1 MTRLSIT
8 PNQTMRRTYQRRRA
22 DRARCAADIQP
33 SQYGQRGMVM
43 GGIASWSWDLV
54 SNRITP
60 DATLTALTGLDQQA
74 LSDPVKFLRSVH
86 GADRR
91 VVQCAVQTALH
102 AGTDLHIEFRFIP
115 ADGRALWLAVR
126 GGAVRNTRGDVVALC
141 GVVFDITER
150 KSVELKLLAA
160 KEALEQSNRAK
171 DVFIAKLAHEVRT
184 PLTAVLGFAE
194 LLEDR
199 LQDADDRSD
208 LARIVQNGKYLQ
220 ALVDDMLDLSRVV
233 ADKVRINLKRVDLPA
248 LLQEMSA
255 TLERRATA
263 KGLTLIFD
271 IPPTLPC
278 EITTDSMRLRQ
289 ILYNLIGNAIKFTR
303 RGEVRVSVRSE
314 GQGSGAM
321 LLFSVADSGPG
332 IAEEEVRRIF
342 QPFMQAQ
349 NGRTERNDG
358 LGLGLAISDRLAHM
372 LGGAISVD
380 SRLGSGSTFTLRLP
394 LRAGAQLSQPQ
405 ASSSPRPV
413 LSRQLAARVLVVD
426 DVESN
431 QRLLSRQI
439 AAADAEVTTA
449 GTGYQAIS
457 AAMEAQRQGRPY
469 DLILLDLWMP
479 ELNGYETLRRLREAG
494 IETPA
499 IAFTAGVTPG
509 EREKCLFNGFAD
521 FLPKP
526 FATETLVTAATRAMV
541 KHRSER
547 TREALPSQPWPLG
560 SEEEFTQGAAPPG

>member
-1 MTRLSIT
+1 MNRVSIT
-8 PNQTMRRTYQRRRA
+8 PNQPTRKTYQRRRA
-22 DRARCAADIQP
+22 ERARCVADTQP
-33 SQYGQRGMVM
+33 SQHGQRGMVM

-54 SNRITP
+54 NNRITA
-60 DATLTALTGLDQQA
+60 DATLVALTGFDQQA
-74 LSDPVKFLRSVH
+74 LSDPEKFLRSIH

-91 VVQCAVQTALH
+91 VVQCAVQTAVQ
-102 AGTDLHIEFRFIP
+102 AGTDLHIEFRFTP
-115 ADGRALWLAVR
+115 TDGRQLWLAVR
-126 GGAVRNTRGDVVALC
+126 GGAVRDTRGDVAALC

-233 ADKVRINLKRVDLPA
+233 ADKVRINLKKVDLPA

-278 EITTDSMRLRQ
+278 EFTTDSMRLRQ
-289 ILYNLIGNAIKFTR
+289 ILYNLNKNANKFTR
-303 RGEVRVSVRSE
+303 QGEERESNRSE
-314 GQGSGAM
+314 RQGGEAK
-321 LLFSVADSGPG
+321 LLFSICDSGPG
-332 IAEEEVRRIF
+332 IAVDEVRRIF

-349 NGRTERNDG
+349 SGRTERNDG

-372 LGGAISVD
+372 LVGAICNN
-380 SRLGSGSTFTLRLP
+380 SRKKTNSTNTLRLP
-394 LRAGAQLSQPQ
+394 LRAGAQSAQPQ
-405 ASSSPRPV
+405 ASPRPV
-413 LSRQLAARVLVVD
+413 PSRQLAARGLVVD
-426 DVESN
+426 DDESKK
-431 QRLLSRQI
+431 RLLSRQI
-439 AAADAEVTTA
+439 ADDV
-449 GTGYQAIS
+449 
-457 AAMEAQRQGRPY
+457 
-469 DLILLDLWMP
+469 
-479 ELNGYETLRRLREAG
+479 
-494 IETPA
+494 
-499 IAFTAGVTPG
+499 
-509 EREKCLFNGFAD
+509 
-521 FLPKP
+521 
-526 FATETLVTAATRAMV
+526 
-541 KHRSER
+541 
-547 TREALPSQPWPLG
+547 
-560 SEEEFTQGAAPPG
+560 

>member
-1 MTRLSIT
+1 MNRLLIT
-8 PNQTMRRTYQRRRA
+8 PNQTRRKTYQRRRA
-22 DRARCAADIQP
+22 DRIHCAADIQP
-33 SQYGQRGMVM
+33 SQHGQRGMVM

-54 SNRITP
+54 SNRITA
-60 DATLTALTGLDQQA
+60 DATMVALTGFDQQA
-74 LSDPVKFLRSVH
+74 LSDPVKFLRSIH

-91 VVQCAVQTALH
+91 VVQCAVQTALQ
-102 AGTDLHIEFRFIP
+102 AGTDLHIEFRFTP
-115 ADGRALWLAVR
+115 SDGRQLWLAVR

-233 ADKVRINLKRVDLPA
+233 ADKVRINLKKVDLPA

-255 TLERRATA
+255 TLERRAEA

-278 EITTDSMRLRQ
+278 EITSDSMRLRQ

-303 RGEVRVSVRSE
+303 QGEVRVSIRSE
-314 GQGSGAM
+314 GQGSDAT
-321 LLFSVADSGPG
+321 LLFSVCDSGPG
-332 IAEEEVRRIF
+332 ISEEEVRRIF

-349 NGRTERNDG
+349 SGRTERNDG

-394 LRAGAQLSQPQ
+394 LRAGAQSAQPQ
-405 ASSSPRPV
+405 TSSPRPV
-413 LSRQLAARVLVVD
+413 PSRQLAARVLVVD

-541 KHRSER
+541 NHRSER
-547 TREALPSQPWPLG
+547 TREALPSQPWQQCR
-560 SEEEFTQGAAPPG
+560 EEEFTQGSAPPG

>member
-1 MTRLSIT
+1 
-8 PNQTMRRTYQRRRA
+8 
-22 DRARCAADIQP
+22 
-33 SQYGQRGMVM
+33 MVM
-43 GGIASWSWDLV
+43 GGIAAWSWDLV
-54 SNRITP
+54 SNSITA
-60 DATLTALTGLDQQA
+60 DTTMSVLTGLGQQA
-74 LSDPVKFLRSVH
+74 LSDPVKFLRSIH

-91 VVQCAVQTALH
+91 VVQCAVQTALQ
-102 AGTDLHIEFRFIP
+102 AGTDFHIEFRFTHE
-115 ADGRALWLAVR
+115 DGHPLWLAAR
-126 GGAVRNTRGDVVALC
+126 GGAMRNTKGDVVALC
-141 GVVFDITER
+141 GVAFDITER
-150 KSVELKLLAA
+150 KSAELKLLAA
-160 KEALEQSNRAK
+160 KDALEQSNRAK
-171 DVFIAKLAHEVRT
+171 EVFIAKLAHEVRT

-208 LARIVQNGKYLQ
+208 LACIVQNGKYLQ

-233 ADKVRINLKRVDLPA
+233 ADKVCINPKPVDLPA

-255 TLERRATA
+255 TLERRAAA
-263 KGLTLIFD
+263 KGLPLIFD
-271 IPPTLPC
+271 IPSTLPC

-303 RGEVRVSVRSE
+303 QGEVRVSVRSE
-314 GQGSGAM
+314 GQGSDAM
-321 LLFSVADSGPG
+321 LLFSVSDSGPG
-332 IAEEEVRRIF
+332 IAEDEVRRIF

-394 LRAGAQLSQPQ
+394 LRTGAQPQ
-405 ASSSPRPV
+405 ALAPRPV
-413 LSRQLAARVLVVD
+413 PSRQLAARVLVVD

-431 QRLLSRQI
+431 QRLLSRQL

-457 AAMEAQRQGRPY
+457 AALEAQRQGRPY

-494 IETPA
+494 VKTPA
-499 IAFTAGVTPG
+499 IAFSAGISPG
-509 EREKCLFNGFAD
+509 EREKSLFNGFAD

-541 KHRSER
+541 KHRAETR
-547 TREALPSQPWPLG
+547 REALPGPPWAHG
-560 SEEEFTQGAAPPG
+560 REEEVMHGAAPAG